1 MSLLDLFIEAGNLK
15 RLPRTGWLLAGGVP
29 NPESVAEHGYRVAL
43 ITLFL
48 ADELGGENGIDVD
61 VGRAVKIALLH
72 DLAEARITDVPL
84 TAQRYLNKAEA
95 ERKAAMELFA
105 GGTSKPGGE
114 YFQLW
119 REYEDGLSREGKLVR
134 FADKLE
140 MLVQALEYEKAGF
153 RNLDDF
159 WGGTLEELRESEFY
173 GYFRDLVE
181 ELAAL
186 RGGRR

>member
-15 RLPRTGWLLAGGVP
+15 RLPRTGWLLAGVP
-29 NPESVAEHGYRVAL
+29 NPESVADHGYRVAL

-48 ADELGGENGIDVD
+48 ADELGENGIDVD

-105 GGTSKPGGE
+105 GTSKPGE

-159 WGGTLEELRESEFY
+159 WGTLEELRESEFY